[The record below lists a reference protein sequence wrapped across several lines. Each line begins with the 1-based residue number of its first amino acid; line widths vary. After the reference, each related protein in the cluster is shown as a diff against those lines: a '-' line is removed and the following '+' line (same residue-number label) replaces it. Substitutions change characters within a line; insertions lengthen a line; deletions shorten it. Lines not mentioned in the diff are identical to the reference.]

1 MVFSPAY
8 FDEKYDMILE
18 AITEKNL
25 FSNIVLIIGRHGT
38 GKTQLLSFLAERKNF
53 RLINV
58 GLCLSQELRQY
69 SDKERLQFVESSL
82 KRLIPDE
89 GTVLLDNT
97 EILFQPELKLNVMRL
112 ILNLGRSR
120 KDPVI
125 ISVAGIRQNGCLY
138 FSEPPFSDN
147 KQYDIHDFYIVD
159 MGE

>member
-18 AITEKNL
+18 AIIEKKL
-25 FSNIVLIIGRHGT
+25 FSNIVLIVGKHGT
-38 GKTQLLSFLAERKNF
+38 GKTQLLSLLAERKSF
-53 RLINV
+53 KLINI
-58 GLCLSQELRQY
+58 GLYLSEELRQY

-97 EILFQPELKLNVMRL
+97 EILFQPELKLNVIRL

-138 FSEPPFSDN
+138 FAEPPFSDN

>member
-18 AITEKNL
+18 AIKEKKL

-38 GKTQLLSFLAERKNF
+38 GKTQLLRFLAERKNF

-58 GLCLSQELRQY
+58 GLCLSEELRRY

-82 KRLIPDE
+82 KRLIPGD
-89 GTVLLDNT
+89 GVVLLDNT

-112 ILNLGRSR
+112 IQNLGRSR

-125 ISVAGIRQNGCLY
+125 ISIAGIRQNRCLN

-147 KQYDIHDFYIVD
+147 KQYDIHDFHIVD